1 MDAMTG
7 PIADIIGGKT
17 PVIMVGDQHNTTE
30 LIINYFIPQAT
41 GITIKQVAIT
51 ITQDIVITPIGKRG
65 RNVRGNHNNTPRRNS

>member
-1 MDAMTG
+1 MDAMID

-30 LIINYFIPQAT
+30 LIINYSTPQAT

-51 ITQDIVITPIGKRG
+51 ITPDTVITPFGRG
-65 RNVRGNHNNTPRRNS
+65 ENYDK